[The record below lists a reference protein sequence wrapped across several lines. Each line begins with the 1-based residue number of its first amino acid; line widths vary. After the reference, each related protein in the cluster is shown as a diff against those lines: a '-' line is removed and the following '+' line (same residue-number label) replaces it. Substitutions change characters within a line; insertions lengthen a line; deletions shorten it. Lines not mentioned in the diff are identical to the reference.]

1 LPAVRVKGRIA
12 REGPK
17 VRKPLATAFAVLLL
31 QELATAGR
39 HHAFTIDTVDVAPH
53 ISRKQA
59 RERRASLVSGT

>member
-1 LPAVRVKGRIA
+1 
-12 REGPK
+12 
-17 VRKPLATAFAVLLL
+17 LATAFAVLLL
-31 QELATAGR
+31 QELATTGR